1 MRILVV
7 EDEISVAKDVALA
20 LSNQGFVAKLSH
32 DGEDAWF
39 LGSTEQFA
47 AIVLDL
53 GLPRLDGL
61 SVLKRWRKEGVI
73 TPVIVL
79 SARGTWAERVEGI
92 DAGADDYLP
101 KPFEMEELLA
111 RLRAV
116 TRRGNGLA
124 SSVIEDGDLKIDVR
138 SNTTF
143 KAGVMV
149 NLTPLEFRL
158 LHHLLSNKAKCMTK
172 EELAEQIYDFNHE
185 RDINAIEAIVSRLRR
200 KLGSEVIES
209 KRGFGYRIRSAGSED
224 LVAS

>member
-7 EDEISVAKDVALA
+7 EDEILVAKNLAHALA
-20 LSNQGFVAKLSH
+20 ANGFVAKLSH
-32 DGEDAWF
+32 DGEEGWF

-53 GLPRLDGL
+53 GLPKLDGL
-61 SVLKRWRKEGVI
+61 SVLKRLRSEGVI
-73 TPVIVL
+73 TPIIVL

-124 SSVIEDGDLKIDVR
+124 SSVIEDGDLKMDVR

-143 KAGVMV
+143 KAGVLV
-149 NLTPLEFRL
+149 SLTPLEFRL
-158 LHHLLSNKAKCMTK
+158 LHHLLVNKMKCLTK

-185 RDINAIEAIVSRLRR
+185 RDVNAIEAIVSRLRR

-209 KRGFGYRIRSAGSED
+209 KRGFGYRFRSSGRET

>member
-7 EDEISVAKDVALA
+7 EDEIAVAKDVALA
-20 LSNQGFVAKLSH
+20 LSTQGFVAKLSH

-47 AIVLDL
+47 AIILDL
-53 GLPRLDGL
+53 GLPKLDGL

-116 TRRGNGLA
+116 TRRGSGLA
-124 SSVIEDGDLKIDVR
+124 TSVVEDGDLKIDVR
-138 SNTTF
+138 SNTAF
-143 KAGVMV
+143 KSGVMV

-158 LHHLLSNKAKCMTK
+158 LHHLLSNKSKCMSK

-200 KLGSEVIES
+200 KLGAEVIES
-209 KRGFGYRIRSAGSED
+209 KRGFGYRIRSTRSET

>member
-1 MRILVV
+1 MRVLIA
-7 EDEISVAKDVALA
+7 EDEIALAGDVASA
-20 LSNQGFVAKLSH
+20 LSAQGFIPTVCH

-47 AIVLDL
+47 AIILDL

-61 SVLKRWRKEGVI
+61 SILKRWRREGVI

-111 RLRAV
+111 RLRAI

-124 SSVIEDGDLKIDVR
+124 TSVLEDGDLKMDVR

-143 KAGVMV
+143 KSGVLV

-158 LHHLLSNKAKCMTK
+158 LQHLLVNKARCLSK
-172 EELAEQIYDFNHE
+172 EELAEQLYDFNHE
-185 RDINAIEAIVSRLRR
+185 REPNAIEAVVSRVRR
-200 KLGSEVIES
+200 KLGPDVIES
-209 KRGFGYRIRSAGSED
+209 KRGFGYRFRSTHGEA
-224 LVAS
+224 LVTS

>member
-7 EDEISVAKDVALA
+7 EDEIAVAKDVALA
-20 LSNQGFVAKLSH
+20 LSTQGFVTKLSH

-53 GLPRLDGL
+53 GLPKLDGL

-124 SSVIEDGDLKIDVR
+124 SSIIEDGDLKIDVR

-143 KAGVMV
+143 KSGVKV

-158 LHHLLSNKAKCMTK
+158 LHHLLSNKSKCMSK
-172 EELAEQIYDFNHE
+172 EALAEQIYDFNHE

-200 KLGSEVIES
+200 KLGSDVIES
-209 KRGFGYRIRSAGSED
+209 KRGFGYRIRSTSSEN